1 MHELLA
7 VCFLTVDRDSLLPP
21 RHGTAEN
28 PPLRAMYAALDRRYV
43 EHDAFGLF
51 QEVMRGAKAFYEWR
65 AEEGPVRRV
74 ELPTAGP
81 QLIYISEYG
90 PSPLLR
96 RPS

>member
-21 RHGTAEN
+21 RQGTTGD
-28 PPLRAMYAALDRRYV
+28 PLIRAMYAALDRRYV

-65 AEEGPVRRV
+65 AEEGPVRRT
-74 ELPTAGP
+74 ELPGTRF
-81 QLIYISEYG
+81 QLISISGYG
-90 PSPLLR
+90 PSLLLR